1 MPTLVKSIKVSFNNF
16 NSPMSS
22 LPLGLRLDKKLI
34 AHLPVNKLNN
44 VCNTLGNLC
53 PTYKYTNYS
62 YFLTISMK
70 NNFGTPEDF
79 YQFIKQYFTF
89 VKRNCLCEA
98 VDVSFEYYKD
108 HKKLHAHALIDFHC
122 PNNDYKAYRVQQ
134 SRFKQWSAEYF
145 KIKQNITLNKNNFYM
160 YKIIEKHK
168 NPDVT
173 ITKSYLIKGRDMMVK
188 LNFKPIIYWVKK
200 FVQCVKLIKISKPKN
215 LVTSKSYKETVVKQ
229 LATEIEGD
237 LIKYNSFKKNI

>member
-1 MPTLVKSIKVSFNNF
+1 MPTLVKSIKVSFNN
-16 NSPMSS
+16 NSSKSS

-34 AHLPVNKLNN
+34 AHSSVHELSD
-44 VCNTLGNLC
+44 VCNTSENSC

-70 NNFGTPEDF
+70 NDFGSPEQF
-79 YQFIKQYFTF
+79 YHFIKQYFTF

-98 VDVSFEYYKD
+98 IDVSFEYYKD

-122 PNNDYKAYRVQQ
+122 PKNDYKLYRQQQ

-145 KIKQNITLNKNNFYM
+145 KVKQNITLNKRNFYL

-168 NPDVT
+168 KPDVS
-173 ITKSYLIKGRDMMVK
+173 ITKDYLIKDRDMMVK
-188 LNFKPIIYWVKK
+188 LNFKPIKWWLKQFI
-200 FVQCVKLIKISKPKN
+200 QCVKLIKISKPKN
-215 LVTSKSYKETVVKQ
+215 LVTTNSYKEHVIQQ

>member
-1 MPTLVKSIKVSFNNF
+1 MFKNFLKYYNIMPTLVKEIKVSFNGH
-16 NSPMSS
+16 NSPLSS
-22 LPLGLRLDKKLI
+22 LPLGLRLDNKMMDTSKKQQQ
-34 AHLPVNKLNN
+34 
-44 VCNTLGNLC
+44 
-53 PTYKYTNYS
+53 YKFTNYS

-70 NNFGTPEDF
+70 NDFGSPEQF
-79 YQFIKQYFTF
+79 YHFIKQYFTF

-98 VDVSFEYYKD
+98 IDVSFEYYKD

-122 PNNDYKAYRVQQ
+122 PKNDYKLYRQQQ

-145 KIKQNITLNKNNFYM
+145 KVKQNITLNKRNFYL

-168 NPDVT
+168 KPDVS
-173 ITKSYLIKGRDMMVK
+173 ITKDYLIKDRDMMVK
-188 LNFKPIIYWVKK
+188 LNFKPIKWWLKQFI
-200 FVQCVKLIKISKPKN
+200 QCVKLIKISKPKN
-215 LVTSKSYKETVVKQ
+215 LVTTNSYKEHVIQQ